1 MMRQKYFGQAMSMM
15 TRGLHVGCPLKRQQV
30 DTATTSY
37 PGGLSPSKMNQKDKI
52 LPFSHFLTDTHGR
65 HHDYLRISISER

>member
-1 MMRQKYFGQAMSMM
+1 MAGLSQSRRMLRLLPGLSRA
-15 TRGLHVGCPLKRQQV
+15 LHVGCGLEGGTV
-30 DTATTSY
+30 
-37 PGGLSPSKMNQKDKI
+37 PGSPAPF